1 MTAPAYSRAVCALV
15 VAVCLLA
22 AAPARAH
29 APPYATDIRWIGES
43 AATKIVVRTNRGL
56 LVGDSASRAFRLV
69 CNDAFRAALV
79 EVVPTAELPD
89 GGLLVGTYAA
99 GLLRSDPT
107 FCDFE
112 PVGPEGMSPIDVK
125 SDLEGNARAL
135 LLPLDGSDGSLFES
149 NDGAASFRAL
159 SPVGTAPTA
168 YVSAP
173 SNSQRVYV
181 STNTTSGN
189 SSTGHVLSSDDG
201 GKQFT
206 DRVIELD
213 GSELR
218 AFVLAVDPEDSER
231 VFVRTQSRDGLTP
244 ERLLRSEDGGQ
255 TFQTVL
261 HAEGPLTV
269 ALAGGGTVW
278 AGSATGLYRSRD
290 SGATFAPS
298 TDNGLVRIS
307 CLAVRAGELYACALN
322 ELEFGVLVSKDD
334 GATFDWFLRFS
345 QVTARAECSPT
356 SDEGARCAAAF
367 EDWSLEQ
374 LVPAGDGG
382 AGSFGGGELP
392 SAETPRDEPGGGCR
406 MGKPGKRTS
415 GLWFLALLGLARYR
429 RRARAAHA

>member
-1 MTAPAYSRAVCALV
+1 MIAPASSRVARALV
-15 VAVCLLA
+15 VAVCLMA

-29 APPYATDIRWIGES
+29 APPYATGIRWIGEPV
-43 AATKIVVRTNRGL
+43 ATQVVVRTNRGL
-56 LVGDSASRAFRLV
+56 IVGDAASRAFRLV

-99 GLLRSDPT
+99 GLLRSDPA
-107 FCDFE
+107 FCNFE
-112 PVGPEGMSPIDVK
+112 PVGPEAISPIDVK
-125 SDLEGNARAL
+125 SDLEGNVRAL

-168 YVSAP
+168 HVSAP

-189 SSTGHVLSSDDG
+189 TSTGHVLSSDDG

-206 DRVIELD
+206 DRVLELD

-218 AFVLAVDPEDSER
+218 AFVLAVDPENSES
-231 VFVRTQSRDGLTP
+231 VFVRTQSRDGVTP
-244 ERLLRSEDGGQ
+244 ERLLRSQDGGQ

-261 HAEGPLTV
+261 RAEGPLTV
-269 ALAGGGTVW
+269 AFGGRGTVW

-290 SGATFAPS
+290 SGATFDPS
-298 TDNGLVRIS
+298 TDNGLVRIG

-322 ELEFGVLVSKDD
+322 GLEFGVLVSKDE
-334 GATFDWFLRFS
+334 GTTFDWFLRFS

-374 LVPAGDGG
+374 LVPAGGG
-382 AGSFGGGELP
+382 GSSGGGEPP
-392 SAETPRDEPGGGCR
+392 SRETARDESAGGCR
-406 MGKPGKRTS
+406 MGKPGGRAS
-415 GLWFLALLGLARYR
+415 GLWYLALLGLARYR
-429 RRARAAHA
+429 RRARAAHG